1 MCAVPDNQPAKYQFN
16 SVFCINFSNSSP
28 DSLMLGCRCF
38 NFWPSQRYGRYIMSI
53 KLETV
58 LLAVRNNLFKTK
70 ETQQKSFSDTLRMC
84 DASWTD
90 VCQSFSFGN
99 VSDIHCIDVLK
110 EKFAKAFVAEK
121 NYALHVKARRNMVGT
136 SKRKV
141 TAATDDFADTF
152 QLSLSLATL

>member
-1 MCAVPDNQPAKYQFN
+1 MPDNQPAKYQFN

-53 KLETV
+53 KIETV

-99 VSDIHCIDVLK
+99 VSDIHCI
-110 EKFAKAFVAEK
+110 
-121 NYALHVKARRNMVGT
+121 ALMCWKRNLPKHLWLRRIMLCT
-136 SKRKV
+136 SKLEEIWWARQKERSQPKLMILL
-141 TAATDDFADTF
+141 TLSSFHF
-152 QLSLSLATL
+152 LWQLC

>member
-1 MCAVPDNQPAKYQFN
+1 
-16 SVFCINFSNSSP
+16 
-28 DSLMLGCRCF
+28 
-38 NFWPSQRYGRYIMSI
+38 MSI
-53 KLETV
+53 KIETV

-141 TAATDDFADTF
+141 TAETDDFADT
-152 QLSLSLATL
+152 S